1 MGHVQAPLQFFQY
14 SVYELHEQVRA
25 ISELLQCIGEGDFRE
40 EGEEEGEREK
50 ARQRQGNH

>member
-25 ISELLQCIGEGDFRE
+25 ISKLLKCIGEGKKV
-40 EGEEEGEREK
+40 ERKGRRME
-50 ARQRQGNH
+50 